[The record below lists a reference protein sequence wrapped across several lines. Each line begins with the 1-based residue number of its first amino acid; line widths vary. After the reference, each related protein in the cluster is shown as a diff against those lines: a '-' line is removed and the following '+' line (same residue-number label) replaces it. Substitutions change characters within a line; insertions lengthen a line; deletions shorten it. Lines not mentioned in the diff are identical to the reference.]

1 MNEEQKDE
9 LEFPTIQ
16 KLELQVWKI
25 GKYGKSP
32 EAQLAACRLLIDRV
46 EAREVRAIV
55 AMNQGRGDDE
65 LPPTPDFR

>member
-1 MNEEQKDE
+1 MTDEQD
-9 LEFPTIQ
+9 LPTIQ

-32 EAQLAACRLLIDRV
+32 EAQLAACRLLIDRI
-46 EAREVRAIV
+46 EARV

-65 LPPTPDFR
+65 LPPTPEFR